1 MIERAGSVLER
12 AVARVGMSATLAM
25 LAMMSLVTGSAAQPL
40 PPGMGQ
46 PAPWQKNLQSP
57 ATEVAREIN
66 IFHDRVTIIITLI
79 TIFVLVLMVYVM
91 FAFREGRNPSPSKT
105 THNTALE
112 LAWTIIP
119 VIILIVIA
127 VPSFKL
133 LYLQYSFPKPDLT
146 IKAIGNAWYWEHEY
160 PDHGNFKVTSNMV
173 TDEEVIKGKIGADE
187 FSKRYKG
194 LSGLEREKRLYADA
208 QPIWAERKEPRLL
221 TVNNEIVVPLGKV
234 VHVLVTA
241 NDVIHNWTI
250 PSFGSKVDAVPGR
263 VTATWFRPEVA
274 GIFYGQCSEL
284 CGKDHA
290 FMPIAV
296 RVVPEAVFTAW
307 TDAMKARDR
316 RRARE
321 ILQKAEAEATGR
333 ALAAVSRPDV
343 KLD

>member
-1 MIERAGSVLER
+1 MIERARSVLGR
-12 AVARVGMSATLAM
+12 VAAHVSASVTLA
-25 LAMMSLVTGSAAQPL
+25 LFAMITGVTGAAAQKL
-40 PPGMGQ
+40 PDGMGQ
-46 PAPWQKNLQSP
+46 PFPWQVGLQKP

-66 IFHDRVTIIITLI
+66 IFHDRVTILITVI
-79 TIFVLVLMVYVM
+79 TIFVLVLMLYVM
-91 FAFREGRNPSPSKT
+91 FAFREGRNPSPSRT
-105 THNTALE
+105 THNTFLE
-112 LAWTIIP
+112 LAWTIVP

-173 TDEEVIKGKIGADE
+173 TDEEVIKTKIGADE

-194 LSGLEREKRLYADA
+194 LAGIERDKRLYADA

-234 VHVLVTA
+234 VHLLVTA

-274 GIFYGQCSEL
+274 GLFYGQCSEL

-296 RVVPEAVFTAW
+296 RVVPDAVFAQW
-307 TDAMKARDR
+307 ADAMKARDR

-321 ILQKAEAEATGR
+321 ILQRAEAEANGTTV
-333 ALAAVSRPDV
+333 AAVSPSSSG
-343 KLD
+343 K